1 MMVCQVM
8 PSLQLIRATIAALLP
23 SGDLSLQRTAFRLGV
38 NSRSLQRHLFGM
50 GTSYSEQVM
59 DVRLKRAC
67 QLLEKTNMRVSEIA
81 AELGFAHASGF
92 SRAFMR
98 RLKVQ
103 PRIYRKQ

>member
-1 MMVCQVM
+1 MVCNAM
-8 PSLQLIRATIAALLP
+8 PSLQLIRVTIAALLP
-23 SGDLSLQRTAFRLGV
+23 SGDLSLRRTAWQLGI
-38 NSRSLQRHLFGM
+38 NPRSLQRHLAGM

-92 SRAFMR
+92 SRAFIR

-103 PRIYRKQ
+103 PRIYRQR